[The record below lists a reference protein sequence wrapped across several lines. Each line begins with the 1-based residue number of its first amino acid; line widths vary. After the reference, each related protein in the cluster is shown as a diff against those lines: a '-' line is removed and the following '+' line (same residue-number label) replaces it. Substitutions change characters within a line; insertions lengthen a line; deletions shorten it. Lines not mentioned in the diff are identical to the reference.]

1 MTDEVSSTTAI
12 SSPTEEPVEVGFE
25 DVGNEKSETTTAD
38 TPVATPSEKSEY
50 VQTETLVTKPTTSIP
65 PERIVIDP
73 TSSAVSEKPVTE
85 PAPLTPTSAQRT
97 FAPLNIPLSRRR
109 ETLTILVWFLLP
121 WFCLYLSL
129 VILRCNNWY
138 IVGAFVLYL
147 TWMMFLQKYPRE
159 GGYRQQWLR
168 RLVWWKWFASKQNI
182 LFIPA

>member
-1 MTDEVSSTTAI
+1 MTEEVSSTTT
-12 SSPTEEPVEVGFE
+12 SGPSEEPVVVGLD
-25 DVGNEKSETTTAD
+25 DVERTTTD
-38 TPVATPSEKSEY
+38 TVPRESLNDV
-50 VQTETLVTKPTTSIP
+50 ETKTSVPDSTTSPPLERPTTVPTTSKTQ
-65 PERIVIDP
+65 EKSVKELA
-73 TSSAVSEKPVTE
+73 SA
-85 PAPLTPTSAQRT
+85 TPTAPQRT

-109 ETLTILVWFLLP
+109 ETLTILVWFLSP

-168 RLVWWKWFASKQNI
+168 RLVWWKWFSGKWS
-182 LFIPA
+182 LFGISLRRSSL

>member
-1 MTDEVSSTTAI
+1 MTEEVSSTTT
-12 SSPTEEPVEVGFE
+12 SSPTEEPVEVGFVN
-25 DVGNEKSETTTAD
+25 VGNENSETTTTD
-38 TPVATPSEKSEY
+38 TPVATPSENSEN
-50 VQTETLVTKPTTSIP
+50 VQPETLVTKRTTSTP

-73 TSSAVSEKPVTE
+73 TPSAASEKPVTE

-109 ETLTILVWFLLP
+109 ETLTILVWFLSP

-129 VILRCNNWY
+129 ILLRCNNWY

-168 RLVWWKWFASKQNI
+168 RFVWWKWFASKQSI
-182 LFIPA
+182 FFIPA